1 MLQNDLDSSSAI
13 RDGTI
18 TDRTRAAQ
26 ANHEISN
33 ANPNAPS
40 KAPSENLPQR
50 SDKTLANDKQQN
62 LLIQPRTSRQAISGI
77 HRREHG
83 RNTPVYQATVVDI
96 KEHDN
101 THRQHPQRENERS
114 ARKLH

>member
-50 SDKTLANDKQQN
+50 SGKTLANDKQQN
-62 LLIQPRTSRQAISGI
+62 LLTNLEHLVKQYPEYIAENMEEI
-77 HRREHG
+77 H
-83 RNTPVYQATVVDI
+83 PYI
-96 KEHDN
+96 KPPWW
-101 THRQHPQRENERS
+101 TLRQHTSPTS
-114 ARKLH
+114 PKRK